1 MTEKTPDE
9 EVTFTPIGI
18 IHSPFSE
25 PHGTPIQPTGGRGV
39 EGTVE
44 IYPEFAA
51 GLKDLDGF
59 SHLILLF
66 HFHLSSSGE
75 LQCVPYMDDTRR
87 GVFATRSPRRPNP
100 IGLSVVRLISI
111 EDTILHVRDLD
122 IVDGTPL
129 LDIKPYVPPFDEQ
142 EEVRIG
148 WLASRADL
156 VDRTRDDGR
165 FARQ

>member
-1 MTEKTPDE
+1 MAEKKPEDTLVLTP
-9 EVTFTPIGI
+9 VGI
-18 IHSPFSE
+18 IHTPFTE
-25 PHGTPIQPTGGRGV
+25 PRGTPIQSAGGRGV
-39 EGTVE
+39 AGTVE
-44 IYPEFAA
+44 VFPEFAD

-66 HFHLSSSGE
+66 HFHLSGPGP
-75 LQCVPYMDDTRR
+75 LKCVPYLDDTLR

-100 IGLSVVRLISI
+100 IGLSIVRLDRV
-111 EDTILHVRDLD
+111 EDNVLYVRDLD

-148 WLASRADL
+148 WLANRADR
-156 VDRTRDDGR
+156 VDGTRDDGR
-165 FARQ
+165 FARE